1 MDFDRKM
8 AASFSFGLWLKCW
21 FGYCCEAENAELGF
35 MASRKQLAGLLL
47 FKGEYNQASKEVT
60 L

>member
-47 FKGEYNQASKEVT
+47 F
-60 L
+60 